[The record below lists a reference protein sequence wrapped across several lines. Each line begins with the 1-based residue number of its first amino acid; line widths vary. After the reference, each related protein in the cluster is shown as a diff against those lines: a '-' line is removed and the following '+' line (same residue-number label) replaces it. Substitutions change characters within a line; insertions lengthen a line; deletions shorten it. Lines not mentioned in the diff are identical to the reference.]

1 MFEVFQQDSARRW
14 RRPYAALILA
24 ALVIVTAFSTT
35 TTHSAEA
42 EPVPE
47 YNVKAAYLLLFA
59 RYAHW
64 PESAFASID
73 SPLIIAVVGDD
84 PFGAIL
90 DETMRDQRV
99 GTHPVQILRVQN
111 PDEASRSHVVFVS
124 DRQRSVERRCWDSL
138 KARPILTV
146 GESTES
152 LDAGAIVRLVE
163 DRGKIRFDVDWNA
176 AEAAGIKIAS
186 PMLVSARRVRGGP
199 SNVREEPRQ

>member
-1 MFEVFQQDSARRW
+1 MFKVFRQVNATPS
-14 RRPYAALILA
+14 RRPFAVLSLAALI
-24 ALVIVTAFSTT
+24 VVTTFATT

-64 PESAFASID
+64 PEAAFASVD
-73 SPLIIAVVGDD
+73 SPLTIAVVGDD

-99 GTHPVQILRVQN
+99 GTHPVQILRVQS
-111 PDEASRSHVVFVS
+111 PEEALRSHVVFVS
-124 DRQRSVERRCWDSL
+124 GQQRAVERRWWDQF

-146 GESTES
+146 GESTDS

-163 DRGKIRFDVDWNA
+163 DRGKIRFDVDWNS
-176 AEAAGIKIAS
+176 AEAAGIRIAS

-199 SNVREEPRQ
+199 SNVREEARP